1 MTSLRIIFVAVRALL
16 RNKLRSFLTLLGVI
30 IGVGAVIAMTAIGE
44 GAKARVAKTF
54 EKMGTNMLVVRAGSS
69 RRGGVRGGAGSR
81 QSLTWRDLEAIQ
93 TQVPDVSAASVELSA
108 RVQMA
113 SEMQNWSSSANGVAP
128 EYFGIRNWELDKG
141 RLLDQSDTDS
151 AAKVAVIGATVAENL
166 FGANADPVGES
177 IRIKNIPFQV
187 IGVTKKKGQSAF
199 GSDYD
204 DVAFVPYT
212 AFRTKL
218 SGGMGKYISGRIY
231 VSASS
236 DKLTKQAQDGIERL
250 LRRRHNIRGEDDF
263 SVRNLSDIASAQQ
276 EGASTMTSLL
286 AGIALVSLLVGGIG
300 IMNIMLVSVTERTRE
315 IGLRMAIGAK
325 PKDILAQF
333 LIESVTL
340 AIVGGILG
348 VAAGLGVAKY
358 LVAKFQWPML
368 VQTQVIVLAVGFSGL
383 VGIVFGLYPAHKA
396 SRLDPI
402 EALRYE

>member
-1 MTSLRIIFVAVRALL
+1 MNPLRIIFVASRALL

-69 RRGGVRGGAGSR
+69 RRGGVRGGSGSK
-81 QSLTWRDLEAIQ
+81 QSLTWKDLEAIQ
-93 TQVPDVSAASVELSA
+93 TQIPSVKYAAPELSA
-108 RVQMA
+108 RAQMA
-113 SEMQNWSSSANGVAP
+113 SEDQNWSSSAYGVTP
-128 EYFGIRNWELDKG
+128 EYFAIRNWEIAHG
-141 RLLDQSDTDS
+141 SLLSQADVDS
-151 AAKVAVIGATVAENL
+151 GAKVAVLGQTVVTNL
-166 FGANADPVGES
+166 YGEHADPLGRT
-177 IRIKNIPFQV
+177 IRVKNIPFTV

-204 DVAFVPYT
+204 DVVFVPAS
-212 AFRTKL
+212 AFRTKI
-218 SGGMGKYISGRIY
+218 SGGLGKYIKGRIY
-231 VSASS
+231 VSAISE
-236 DKLTKQAQDGIERL
+236 DRTAEAQTAIEEL
-250 LRRRHNIRGEDDF
+250 LRRRHNLRGPDDF
-263 SVRNLSDIASAQQ
+263 SVRNLADIASAQQ
-276 EGASTMTSLL
+276 EGANTMTSLL

-325 PKDILAQF
+325 PKDILSQF
-333 LIESVTL
+333 LVESVTL
-340 AIVGGILG
+340 AIIGGMLG
-348 VAAGLGVAKY
+348 VVAGLGVAKY
-358 LVAKFQWPML
+358 LVLKFKWPML
-368 VQTQVIVLAVGFSGL
+368 VQTNVIILAVGFSGL

>member
-1 MTSLRIIFVAVRALL
+1 MSPLRIISVASRALV

-54 EKMGTNMLVVRAGSS
+54 EKMGTNMLVVRSGTSK
-69 RRGGVRGGAGSR
+69 RGGVRGGSGSK
-81 QSLTWRDLEAIQ
+81 QSLTWSDLEAIQ
-93 TQVPDVSAASVELSA
+93 TEVDSVRYAAPELTSRA
-108 RVQMA
+108 QLA
-113 SEMQNWSSSANGVAP
+113 SEDQNWSSSVVGITP
-128 EYFGIRNWELDKG
+128 EYFAIRNWEIASGD
-141 RLLDQSDTDS
+141 LLTHADADGG
-151 AAKVAVIGATVAENL
+151 AKVVVLGNTVATNL
-166 FGANADPVGES
+166 FGEHADPVGQTV
-177 IRIKNIPFQV
+177 RIKNIPFTV
-187 IGVTKKKGQSAF
+187 VGVTKKKGQSAF

-204 DVAFVPYT
+204 DVAFISSK
-212 AFRTKL
+212 AFRTKI
-218 SGGMGKYISGRIY
+218 SGGLGKYLAGRIY
-231 VSASS
+231 VSAVSE
-236 DKLTKQAQDGIERL
+236 KHTAEAQSAIEQL
-250 LRRRHNIRGEDDF
+250 LRRRHNSRTGDDF
-263 SVRNLSDIASAQQ
+263 SVRNLADIASAQQ

-325 PKDILAQF
+325 PRDILAQF
-333 LIESVTL
+333 LVESITL
-340 AIVGGILG
+340 ALVGGMLG
-348 VAAGLGVAKY
+348 VLAGLGVAKY

-368 VQTQVIVLAVGFSGL
+368 IQTDVIFLAVGFSGL